1 MKHTNGMPLALIV
14 SYMPMHFLQTLC
26 ENIILTFFAF
36 YFTHIYANWSGIFDA
51 HLFRLRFKNP
61 YFCSMGC
68 ESGEGSD
75 GGAW

>member
-1 MKHTNGMPLALIV
+1 V
-14 SYMPMHFLQTLC
+14 R
-26 ENIILTFFAF
+26 ILFSLSLLSV
-36 YFTHIYANWSGIFDA
+36 FTHIYANWSGIFDA

-68 ESGEGSD
+68 KSGEGSD